1 MRTRLHLTDKE
12 LLDKSWIALSLEMQD
27 FPWYDYKA
35 RKVITDTRETGM
47 FLEKLKMK
55 SNGLNTI

>member
-27 FPWYDYKA
+27 FPWYDSKA
-35 RKVITDTRETGM
+35 RKVISDTRETGL
-47 FLEKLKMK
+47 FLEKLKMQ
-55 SNGLNTI
+55 SNGLDTI

>member
-35 RKVITDTRETGM
+35 KKVVADKQETDM

-55 SNGLNTI
+55 SHGLD